1 MLKTTV
7 AAIYSQSSQN
17 ISQQFNEA
25 DRKIADKDMSM
36 AEACLNVDRPWNISA
51 RRPFRLP
58 NSIRPLNAVS
68 SDPLAALRQPR
79 EAPAFLRVF
88 YEKNRGRERARV
100 VHFRRACAEQRK
112 PVWHHR

>member
-1 MLKTTV
+1 M
-7 AAIYSQSSQN
+7 
-17 ISQQFNEA
+17 F
-25 DRKIADKDMSM
+25 IARGIF
-36 AEACLNVDRPWNISA
+36 LRVVR
-51 RRPFRLP
+51 FVYL
-58 NSIRPLNAVS
+58 IRFVSLNAVS

-88 YEKNRGRERARV
+88 YEKNRSHERARV